1 MGSYDDTIKLSR
13 TIASTGTLKL
23 ASIHTIDIFYTPIEE
38 RFERITR
45 LATRVLGVPVA
56 AVTLLSNQKQW
67 FKSVF
72 GWTVSELPLEDSL
85 CAVVAPEN
93 QVCVVP
99 DTESDARFADHPL
112 VTKRPKFRFYASY
125 PLHDTNGLS
134 VGTFC
139 VFDRKPKQ
147 FSSAD
152 MESLHDLGEMAQR
165 ELIAEL
171 LTDAQSELISKLGPA
186 RREAMF
192 DPLTRVWNQRGATAL
207 LKSMVIKGRE
217 QNRDVG
223 ICLLDL
229 DDFKFINDSY
239 GHQEG
244 DHVLRNVAAT
254 LVKCL
259 RPEDVVCRY
268 GGDEFLLILP
278 GADES
283 QVAMVAERTRRA
295 ISDTP
300 VCTRNGDLPISISL
314 GYTAVGRDHEVEIEE
329 LIARVDDA
337 LMVCK
342 REGRNQ
348 IRMAS

>member
-1 MGSYDDTIKLSR
+1 MGSDEDSTKLSR

-23 ASIHTIDIFYTPIEE
+23 AAIHTIDIFYTPIEE

-45 LATRVLGVPVA
+45 LARRALDVPVA

-67 FKSVF
+67 FKSVS
-72 GWTVSELPLEDSL
+72 GWTVSELPLEDGF
-85 CAVVAPEN
+85 CAVVAPDN
-93 QVCVVP
+93 QVCVVS
-99 DTESDARFADHPL
+99 DTESAPRFADHPL

-125 PLHDTNGLS
+125 PLHDTNGLA

-139 VFDRKPKQ
+139 VFDRKPRQ

-165 ELIAEL
+165 ELIADL
-171 LTDAQSELISKLGPA
+171 LTDTDAQSELISKLGAA

-192 DPLTRVWNQRGATAL
+192 DSLTRVWNRRGATVL
-207 LKSMVIKGRE
+207 FKSTLTKGRE
-217 QNRDVG
+217 QNTDVG

-229 DDFKFINDSY
+229 DGFKFINDSY
-239 GHQEG
+239 GHQTG

-259 RPEDVVCRY
+259 RPDDAVCRY

-278 GADES
+278 GADET
-283 QVAMVAERTRRA
+283 QVAMVAERARRA
-295 ISDTP
+295 IADVP
-300 VCTRNGDLPISISL
+300 VCTQDGDLPVSISI
-314 GYTAVGRDHEVEIEE
+314 GYTALGRDYDVAIKEIV
-329 LIARVDDA
+329 ARVDDA

-342 REGRNQ
+342 Y
-348 IRMAS
+348 

>member
-1 MGSYDDTIKLSR
+1 MGSDEDATELSR
-13 TIASTGTLKL
+13 TIASTGTRKL
-23 ASIHTIDIFYTPIEE
+23 AVIHTIDIFYTPIEE

-45 LATRVLGVPVA
+45 LATRVLDVPVA

-67 FKSVF
+67 FKSVS
-72 GWTVSELPLEDSL
+72 GWTVSELPLEDSF

-93 QVCVVP
+93 QVCVVA
-99 DTESDARFADHPL
+99 DTDSDPRFADHPL
-112 VTKRPKFRFYASY
+112 VTKRPNFRFYASY
-125 PLHDTNGLS
+125 PLHDTNGLTI
-134 VGTFC
+134 GTFC

-165 ELIAEL
+165 ELIADL
-171 LTDAQSELISKLGPA
+171 LSDAQSELISKLGAA

-192 DPLTRVWNQRGATAL
+192 DPLTRVWNRRGATAL
-207 LKSMVIKGRE
+207 LKSTLIKGRE

-229 DDFKFINDSY
+229 DEFNFINDSY
-239 GHQEG
+239 GHQTG

-283 QVAMVAERTRRA
+283 QVAMVAERARQA
-295 ISDTP
+295 IADTP
-300 VCTRNGDLPISISL
+300 ICTRDGDLPISISIS
-314 GYTAVGRDHEVEIEE
+314 YTAMGRGYDVAIEE
-329 LIARVDDA
+329 LVARVDDA

-342 REGRNQ
+342 RDGRNQ
-348 IRMAS
+348 IRMAG

>member
-1 MGSYDDTIKLSR
+1 MGSDEESTRLSR

-23 ASIHTIDIFYTPIEE
+23 AVIHTIDIFYTPIEE

-45 LATRVLGVPVA
+45 LATRVLDVPVA
-56 AVTLLSNQKQW
+56 AVSLLSNQKQW
-67 FKSVF
+67 FKSVS
-72 GWTVSELPLEDSL
+72 GWTVSELPLEDSF

-93 QVCVVP
+93 QVCVVS
-99 DTESDARFADHPL
+99 DTEADPRFADHPL

-125 PLHDTNGLS
+125 PLHDTNGLA

-139 VFDRKPKQ
+139 VFDRKPRQ

-165 ELIAEL
+165 ELIADL
-171 LTDAQSELISKLGPA
+171 LTDAQSELISKLGAA

-192 DPLTRVWNQRGATAL
+192 DPLTRVWNRRGATAL
-207 LKSMVIKGRE
+207 LKSTLIKGRE
-217 QNRDVG
+217 QNSDVG

-239 GHQEG
+239 GHQTG
-244 DHVLRNVAAT
+244 DHVLRSVAAT

-259 RPEDVVCRY
+259 RPDDVVCRY

-278 GADES
+278 GADDS
-283 QVAMVAERTRRA
+283 QVAMVAERARRA
-295 ISDTP
+295 IADTP
-300 VCTRNGDLPISISL
+300 VCTQDGDLPISISI
-314 GYTAVGRDHEVEIEE
+314 GYTALGRDFDVAIEE
-329 LIARVDDA
+329 IVARVDDA

-348 IRMAS
+348 IRMAG